1 MKTIRIS
8 TVILAVAI
16 ITVGNAQEKG
26 TSELSFGYGAETSN
40 EIGNAVGDVLTTII
54 TLGTVSYEDAKYTGA
69 FHAKYKYAVAD
80 NLLLGVSGAYE
91 KAEDKERFGS
101 DIVAERKSKIY
112 SVALES
118 DYSYINTKHFRVYS
132 GAGLGYRMV
141 NIRSRP
147 TTASTNTKTSNERTH
162 GLAYHINGIG
172 IRAGG
177 TIGVFAEVGYGY
189 RGLVNAGLSIQ
200 F

>member
-1 MKTIRIS
+1 MNTIRIS
-8 TVILAVAI
+8 TVIIAMAI
-16 ITVGNAQEKG
+16 IAVGNAQEKG
-26 TSELSFGYGAETSN
+26 TSELSFGYGAVTSN
-40 EIGNAVGDVLTTII
+40 EIENALGDVLTTII
-54 TLGTVSYEDAKYTGA
+54 TLGTVSYEDANYTGA
-69 FHAKYKYAVAD
+69 FHAKYKYAVAN
-80 NLLLGVSGAYE
+80 NLLLGISGAYE
-91 KAEDKERFGS
+91 EAEDKQKFGK
-101 DIVAERKSKIY
+101 DIVSQRKSKIY
-112 SVALES
+112 SVAVES

-141 NIRSRP
+141 DIKSRP
-147 TTASTNTKTSNERTH
+147 ITASTNTKISNERTH

-177 TIGVFAEVGYGY
+177 IIGVFAEVGYGY